1 MLTTTQ
7 ADALQWMLEDL
18 AELAKKDPS
27 ELDEYK
33 IVRRLLLLNMVA
45 IHTTS
50 MVTTN
55 TLLDLYSS
63 PHKDEYVTGL
73 REEVERVLRESGGE
87 WTKTAINSMYR
98 VDSAI
103 RESMRYSD
111 LGDIGIKREVIDPK
125 GIDLSGGIHIP
136 YGVRIASPNHAIH
149 RESSFY
155 GDNANEWDAF
165 RFSRPREAYLEQVE
179 AAGSDPDRLDRVLEQ
194 KNQGLIA
201 TGADFLSFGHGRH
214 SCPGRFFASQEMKL
228 MLAHIVMEYDIE
240 VVGGER
246 PPNMLMNGAC
256 IPSQTAQLRVKL
268 RSGKLE

>member
-1 MLTTTQ
+1 
-7 ADALQWMLEDL
+7 MLEDL
-18 AELAKKDPS
+18 AEIAKNDPT
-27 ELDEYK
+27 ELEENK

-63 PHKDEYVTGL
+63 PCKDEYVAGL

-87 WTKTAINSMYR
+87 WTKNAINSMYR
-98 VDSAI
+98 IDSTI

-111 LGDIGIKREVIDPK
+111 LSDIGMRREIIDPK
-125 GIDLSGGIHIP
+125 GVDLSGGLHIP
-136 YGVRIASPNHAIH
+136 KGVRVVVPNHAIH
-149 RESSFY
+149 RESAFY
-155 GDNANEWDAF
+155 GETANEWDGF
-165 RFSRPREAYLEQVE
+165 RFSAPREAYLEDV
-179 AAGSDPDRLDRVLEQ
+179 AAAVGDPDRLDRVLEQ

-228 MLAHIVMEYDIE
+228 MLAHIVMSYDIE

-256 IPSQTAQLRVKL
+256 IPSQTAELRVKV
-268 RSGKLE
+268 RSRKA